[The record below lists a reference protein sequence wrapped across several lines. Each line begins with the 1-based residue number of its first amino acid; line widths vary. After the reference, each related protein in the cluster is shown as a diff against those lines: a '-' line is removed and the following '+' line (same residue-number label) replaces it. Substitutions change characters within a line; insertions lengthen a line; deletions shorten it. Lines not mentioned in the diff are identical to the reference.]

1 MRKALI
7 ILVVALAGL
16 SGCESSLKEVQRMG
30 EVSFNPIGVSED
42 IDLKYTE
49 NGKVQAVLKSPKM
62 LDYTQLQYGF
72 NEFPDGVHLTLYDD
86 KAQQTVV
93 VADYAI
99 RYEGTDIIDLQ
110 GNVKITSSDG
120 NVLTTP
126 QLYFDQ
132 KNQWFYTEKNFKFT
146 DNKGG
151 YYEGPGIDF
160 SKDFKVVNMQQNK
173 GRLNNLN

>member
-1 MRKALI
+1 MKRLAVYI
-7 ILVVALAGL
+7 ALAAVL
-16 SGCESSLKEVQRMG
+16 AGCESSFKEVQHMG
-30 EVSFNPIGVSED
+30 TTTFSPIGISEG

-49 NGKVQAVLKSPKM
+49 NGKVQAILKSPKM

-72 NEFPDGVHLTLYDD
+72 NEFPDGLTLTLFD
-86 KAQQTVV
+86 AEGGQTFVE
-93 VADYAI
+93 ADFGT

-110 GNVKITSSDG
+110 GNVKITSAG
-120 NVLTTP
+120 NILTAP
-126 QLYFDQ
+126 QLYYDQ

-160 SKDFKVVNMQQNK
+160 SKDFKVINMQQNS
-173 GRLNNLN
+173 GRLNNLD